1 MMKTASI
8 GLFLKFPIKNQYIK
22 LEIMK
27 NNNIYM
33 ELTKLHLKKWPR
45 RLYKGHYFTFSG
57 EKQRRSTHS
66 TNEYYEWTGKH

>member
-33 ELTKLHLKKWPR
+33 ELTKLHLKK
-45 RLYKGHYFTFSG
+45 
-57 EKQRRSTHS
+57 
-66 TNEYYEWTGKH
+66 